1 MVEPIHRHPL
11 TEEIP
16 PHLRRYLSKQDYSLY
31 TPIDHAGWR
40 FIMKIG
46 RAFYRTH
53 AHRKYLDGLEET
65 GISVE
70 AIPRIEEM
78 DAKLRRFNWRAVP
91 VIGFIPPAAFLEFQS
106 YGLLPI
112 ACDMRKIENLEYTP
126 APDIV
131 HEAAGHAPIIAD
143 PAFAAYLRS
152 YGEVSRRAIFSNE
165 NMNVYYAVRA
175 LSDTK
180 ERPDATPGEVAAAE
194 VELNRRLAEVT
205 YDSEVDWVT
214 RLGWWTTEYGLV
226 GEIGNPQIY
235 GAGLLSSIGEGYHCL
250 SDKVRKLPLTIDC
263 IHQPFNITEPQPQLF
278 VTPNF
283 EYLTIVL
290 EELADRMA
298 FRQGGVDG
306 LRAAERGGTVC
317 TAELD
322 SGLQISGVVAGFVVG
337 PHGRAEFLRFSGPV
351 QLAFGDAQ
359 IEGHDPS
366 RHSHGYSTPIGQIR
380 SLKKSAADL
389 TPADLETLGFRSGSR
404 GRIEFETGIVLEG
417 ILEDRVD
424 RNGRTVILTFRD
436 CIVRDGDTML
446 YRPDW
451 GPFDLACGGLVTSVF
466 GGAADR
472 YAYLVATESE
482 SYEPG
487 IHKTNLTP
495 ANRSLNGL
503 YLRLREIREEGRIGE
518 RRTEL
523 EQILSRL
530 DADHPDDWLL
540 RWEILELDREHRL
553 GSSWSDAVRARLE
566 SMRDRGVPGAESIER
581 GLVLL
586 S

>member
-1 MVEPIHRHPL
+1 MVDAAHRHPL

-16 PHLRRYLSKQDYSLY
+16 AHLRRYLSKQDYSLY
-31 TPIDHAGWR
+31 TPIDHASWR
-40 FIMKIG
+40 FIMKVG

-53 AHRKYLDGLEET
+53 AHRKYLDGLEGT

-70 AIPRIEEM
+70 AVPRIEEM

-152 YGEVSRRAIFSNE
+152 YGEVSRRAIFSRE

-180 ERPDATPGEVAAAE
+180 ERPDATPEEVALAE
-194 VELNRRLAEVT
+194 AELKRRLDEVT

-226 GEIGNPQIY
+226 GEMAHPQIY
-235 GAGLLSSIGEGYHCL
+235 GAGLLSSIGESYHCL
-250 SDKVRKLPLTIDC
+250 SDKVKKIPLTIDC

-278 VTPNF
+278 VTPSF

-290 EELADRMA
+290 EELAARMA
-298 FRQGGVDG
+298 FRRGGVDG
-306 LRAAERGGTVC
+306 LRTAQRGGTVC

-322 SGLQISGVVAGFVVG
+322 SGLQISGILADFVVG
-337 PHGRAEFLRFSGPV
+337 PHGRAEFLRFTGPV
-351 QLAFGDAQ
+351 QLASRDTQ
-359 IEGHDPS
+359 IEGHGPG
-366 RHSHGYSTPIGQIR
+366 RHADGYSTPLGEIR
-380 SLKKSAADL
+380 NLKKTAAEL
-389 TPADLETLGFRSGSR
+389 TTNDLEALGFKGASP
-404 GRIEFETGIVLEG
+404 GRMEFGTGIVLEG
-417 ILEDRVD
+417 VLEEKIDRE
-424 RNGRTVILTFRD
+424 GRLLILTFRD
-436 CIVRDGDTML
+436 CTVRDGDAIL
-446 YRPDW
+446 YRPEW

-472 YAYLVATESE
+472 YAYLLATEGE
-482 SYEPG
+482 AYEPG
-487 IHKTNLTP
+487 THKTNLTP
-495 ANRSLNGL
+495 ANRALNEL
-503 YLRLREIREEGRIGE
+503 YRRVREIREGGRVAE
-518 RRTEL
+518 SRDEL
-523 EQILSRL
+523 ARILARL
-530 DADHPDDWLL
+530 DAEHPDDWLL
-540 RWEILELDREHRL
+540 RWEILELDREHNL
-553 GSSWSDAVRARLE
+553 ASIGAVAVRAHLE
-566 SMRDRGVPGAESIER
+566 ALRDRGVPGAESIDR
-581 GLVLL
+581 GLALI